1 MSDNRRNSGIEN
13 DATDPIRQ
21 RFNVY
26 RTLDSDDDENISS
39 NFSLGRSNSSMDL
52 NSLLQM
58 FNYVAQASNRRLD
71 EMRQQR
77 NSRIMQ
83 VLHTLSREHEDMEVD
98 DEGQDDE
105 SMLSEED
112 SDEDESTD
120 SLSDLEEDDFIKNSI
135 LKEGLGAF
143 GLELYKRLSKGGL
156 LRNFWSTIQH
166 RHGRS
171 DHALSFLRFIV
182 QYFITN
188 FENHSVEKFVS
199 SLPSLDRLASLSK
212 HNYNNKS
219 KEVMVIKTVLEL
231 YENYLLSYDSPLF
244 TDLQKLYDICIQFY
258 SKISEVTLMNATI
271 NMDKLINSLIEKPKR
286 TLFHSFK
293 SSSEFVDYYKKQQR
307 NIRNLAEST
316 RRDMFIR

>member
-1 MSDNRRNSGIEN
+1 MMVFVLLK
-13 DATDPIRQ
+13 Q
-21 RFNVY
+21 FNEIVE
-26 RTLDSDDDENISS
+26 TIPSNI
-39 NFSLGRSNSSMDL
+39 SLGRSNSSMDL

-58 FNYVAQASNRRLD
+58 FSYVAQASNRRLD

-83 VLHTLSREHEDMEVD
+83 MLQSLSREREDMDID

-105 SMLSEED
+105 SMLSEDD
-112 SDEDESTD
+112 SDEEESTD

-156 LRNFWSTIQH
+156 LQNFWSSIQH

-171 DHALSFLRFIV
+171 DHALSFLQFIV

-231 YENYLLSYDSPLF
+231 YENYLLTYDSPLF
-244 TDLQKLYDICIQFY
+244 TDLQKLYAICIQFY
-258 SKISEVTLMNATI
+258 SKISEGTLMNATI